1 MKTAGRT
8 ETMTL
13 ASALDTL
20 AKTIKTDDGVFN
32 AAIAE
37 AAQRLRE
44 LELEVAALTQQARTN
59 HARAEGIISAREAEI
74 SRQQDKI
81 GRLMVALKDA
91 ISTYDPDRDVTF
103 VTAERKEAW
112 NAALLW

>member
-1 MKTAGRT
+1 
-8 ETMTL
+8 MTL

-44 LELEVAALTQQARTN
+44 QELEIASITAQLRAKTGNEPRSGQKTNQAPSV
-59 HARAEGIISAREAEI
+59 E
-74 SRQQDKI
+74 
-81 GRLMVALKDA
+81 
-91 ISTYDPDRDVTF
+91 
-103 VTAERKEAW
+103 
-112 NAALLW
+112 

>member
-1 MKTAGRT
+1 MKT

-20 AKTIKTDDGVFN
+20 AKTTETADGVFN

-44 LELEVAALTQQARTN
+44 QEWEIAALTTQLRTN
-59 HARAEGIISAREAEI
+59 HERAEEIIAAREATI
-74 SRQQDKI
+74 ARLSPNTQDQ
-81 GRLMVALKDA
+81 
-91 ISTYDPDRDVTF
+91 P
-103 VTAERKEAW
+103 
-112 NAALLW
+112 

>member
-1 MKTAGRT
+1 MRT

-44 LELEVAALTQQARTN
+44 QELEIASITAQLRANARDQT
-59 HARAEGIISAREAEI
+59 RS
-74 SRQQDKI
+74 Q
-81 GRLMVALKDA
+81 
-91 ISTYDPDRDVTF
+91 
-103 VTAERKEAW
+103 
-112 NAALLW
+112 

>member
-1 MKTAGRT
+1 
-8 ETMTL
+8 MTL

-32 AAIAE
+32 AVIAE

-103 VTAERKEAW
+103 VTAERQEAW